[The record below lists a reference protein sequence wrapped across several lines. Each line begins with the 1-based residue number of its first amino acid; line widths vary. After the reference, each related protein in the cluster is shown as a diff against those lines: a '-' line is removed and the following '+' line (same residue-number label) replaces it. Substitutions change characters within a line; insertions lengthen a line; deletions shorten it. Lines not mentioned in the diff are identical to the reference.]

1 MIVVIITTKTFI
13 VKAITAITIIVFDYN
28 YYYNYN
34 LTMIVIIITAMSIIL
49 IIIIVIT
56 MIVINVIILIIVV
69 KTTVVITKFAIYF
82 LQGGKRGQKC
92 NQEFRVRNNFFKTSF
107 KIPRSAKKSYLG

>member
-13 VKAITAITIIVFDYN
+13 VKAITAITIIIITKI
-28 YYYNYN
+28 NYN
-34 LTMIVIIITAMSIIL
+34 RLTMIVIIITAMSIIL